1 MGKRKKGNFKAKDM
15 VVIQLCVEHK
25 GNKKYKVES
34 ENSGMKTKFFFLS
47 LGNRIK
53 KEAVTEV

>member
-1 MGKRKKGNFKAKDM
+1 MGKGKKGNFKAKDM

-34 ENSGMKTKFFFLS
+34 ENSGMKMKFFFFCLS
-47 LGNRIK
+47 RKQN
-53 KEAVTEV
+53 